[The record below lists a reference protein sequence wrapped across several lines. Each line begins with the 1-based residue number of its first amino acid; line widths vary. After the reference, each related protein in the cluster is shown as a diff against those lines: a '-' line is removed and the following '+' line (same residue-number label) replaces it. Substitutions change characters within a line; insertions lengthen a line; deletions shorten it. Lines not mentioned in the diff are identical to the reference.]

1 MQPAPP
7 RPELVREATDELLG
21 LWAQGAFTPV
31 VGAELPLEQANEAH
45 ELIASRRSTGK
56 VVLVP

>member
-1 MQPAPP
+1 MPSCGFW
-7 RPELVREATDELLG
+7 RR
-21 LWAQGAFTPV
+21 GAFRPV
-31 VGAELPLEQANEAH
+31 VGAEFSLEQANEAL

>member
-1 MQPAPP
+1 MGFQPQ
-7 RPELVREATDELLG
+7 LVRSEVEELLAI
-21 LWAQGAFTPV
+21 WRRGALRPV

-45 ELIASRRSTGK
+45 ELIASRASTGK